1 MHTVPKPELNKYPP
15 PATFTDSSHP
25 VKVMRRVHRLY
36 KACPSL
42 SHITHTVLHCDHRP
56 QYLQWFL
63 ACFVFLLFLLIL
75 YVPAY
80 YQDQVHI
87 GWSVNTSRDLR
98 LYVLPENL
106 TAIIPQPDICSKK
119 LFLLIVVCSAVGN
132 FEARAA
138 IRQTWAS
145 APIVTEKA
153 SAIRVAFLLGVLK
166 HNTLQEQVEKESV
179 LHKDIIQEDFLDTYY
194 NLTLKTVMLLKW
206 TIKNCPFVHYI
217 MKADDNTF
225 INIESLVH
233 LLHSKGT
240 TGLLMGDLICG
251 AHPVSDSHR
260 KMYAPS
266 YMYPRRV
273 YPNYLS
279 GAGYVMSNDVVK
291 QLYTAAL
298 QTQLF
303 HLEDVYVTGLCSKAA
318 GIRPRDHPAFTY
330 RRRKIIPCLLRDHSV
345 VTSHHMESAHLLE
358 IWPRIQDPNLDC
370 SNFNASQYAKY
381 KNKKCNVQL

>member
-1 MHTVPKPELNKYPP
+1 MEETNWLHSENL
-15 PATFTDSSHP
+15 
-25 VKVMRRVHRLY
+25 VKNCGRL
-36 KACPSL
+36 
-42 SHITHTVLHCDHRP
+42 LHVEIN
-56 QYLQWFL
+56 
-63 ACFVFLLFLLIL
+63 AILFDYTNI
-75 YVPAY
+75 P
-80 YQDQVHI
+80 

-106 TAIIPQPDICSKK
+106 TEIIPQADICSKK

-206 TIKNCPFVHYI
+206 TVKNCPFVHYI

-318 GIRPRDHPAFTY
+318 GIHPRDHPAFTY

-370 SNFNASQYAKY
+370 SNFNASQLWRGCSDDSVAPAD
-381 KNKKCNVQL
+381 VPVMET